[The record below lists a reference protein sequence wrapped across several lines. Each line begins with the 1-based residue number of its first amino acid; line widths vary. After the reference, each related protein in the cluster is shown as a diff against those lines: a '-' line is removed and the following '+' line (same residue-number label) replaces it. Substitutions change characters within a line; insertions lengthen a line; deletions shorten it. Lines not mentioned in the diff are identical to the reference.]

1 MTLSLGEGSFFRGLN
16 GILIKNEISMIFV
29 IAEKNGQEVTSLTV
43 EDTIE
48 ADHVWSGT
56 SEVASRHLGP
66 EDSLKPGPK
75 TASGDIH
82 AEVK

>member
-66 EDSLKPGPK
+66 EDCVKSSPQ
-75 TASGDIH
+75 TASRNIH